1 MIEHKWG
8 QPEVEK
14 LRQLRREGKSYQEC
28 ADYFGVSRNAIAG
41 VVNRY
46 ITFSGRRRYA
56 WDPEVP
62 VYRPGHPKRWD
73 ETLLTEPYAE
83 RKARLKAEREA
94 RCD

>member
-1 MIEHKWG
+1 MIEYKWG

-28 ADYFGVSRNAIAG
+28 ADHFGVSRNAIAG

-73 ETLLTEPYAE
+73 ETLLKEPYAE